1 MSRSVEVVKLFQ
13 KSLASICPKSLSRSA
28 IQNDLYLRERL
39 DSSKQLFIVGYG
51 KAAAGMTTV
60 GNFIPLSSI

>member
-28 IQNDLYLRERL
+28 IQNDFYLRERL
-39 DSSKQLFIVGYG
+39 DSSKQLFIVGFEI
-51 KAAAGMTTV
+51 ATVFVNTRHAGLV
-60 GNFIPLSSI
+60 PL